1 VLRLAA
7 ASEGMAEPA
16 AASVGVGAGTLGA
29 VPALVGVGA
38 GTLGAVAAAAAGVVA
53 AAVVGVGAGT
63 LGAAAGSL

>member
-16 AASVGVGAGTLGA
+16 

-38 GTLGAVAAAAAGVVA
+38 ETLGAVAAAAGVVA